1 MIMCKFD
8 SNCTGTACVFS
19 SHMLAF
25 CTCSGSQFKPVV
37 FILNIIYLN
46 MSITQSAIYIY
57 IYIQKIV
64 VQLQYNFYSLYTLYS
79 YMFSIKG

>member
-1 MIMCKFD
+1 
-8 SNCTGTACVFS
+8 
-19 SHMLAF
+19 MLAF
-25 CTCSGSQFKPVV
+25 CTCLGSQFKPVV

-46 MSITQSAIYIY
+46 MPIIQSAIY